1 MYKQYLKQTIRMLKD
16 NKLLSIISIVGTA
29 LAICLIMMLVI
40 VHQVWI
46 MNYAPETKRDKML
59 YVKWVGVQ
67 NKKTGEN
74 ISNAFLSLKTAKAC
88 FLSLKTP
95 EEVSVVSPLQSRLA
109 AISGGAKRQKCYVLF
124 TDDTFW
130 KVFDFSVLAGK
141 PYTKEEFESG
151 TKKMVITETLAK
163 QLFGTADVVGK
174 SMELSYMPYTICAV
188 VKDVSSLLESTY
200 GQIWIPYTTANI
212 RNFNRDENVAGLYKA
227 YILAKSSDDF
237 DAIRQEVEHCV
248 SIYNASLSDYNI
260 NLYRQ
265 PDTKYTERMRFGPGY
280 PDVTGSIIQ
289 NIFLVLIMLAVPAIN
304 LSGMTLSR
312 MNKRMSEIGIR
323 KAFGATKKGL
333 LIQILYENLV
343 LTFLGG
349 ALGLLLSYIS
359 IALFKDWALN
369 TTAYW
374 GMHIAPDL
382 PMKIFLNPVVFIF
395 ALFFCVMLNLMSAG
409 IPAYRASS
417 MTIVNALKEN

>member
-1 MYKQYLKQTIRMLKD
+1 MLKE
-16 NKLLSIISIVGTA
+16 NKLLSVISIVGTA

-46 MNYAPETKRDKML
+46 MNYAPETNRNRML
-59 YVKWVGVQ
+59 YVKWLGVQ
-67 NKKTGEN
+67 DKKTGDN
-74 ISNAFLSLKTAKAC
+74 WGNAYLSLKTAKAC
-88 FLSLKTP
+88 FLPLKTP
-95 EEVSVVSPLQSRLA
+95 EKVSVVSPLQSRLA
-109 AISGGAKRQKCYVLF
+109 AIPGGAKQQKCHVLF
-124 TDDTFW
+124 TDDAFW
-130 KVFDFSVLAGK
+130 KVFDFNVTAGK

-151 TKKMVITETLAK
+151 TQKIVVTETLAR
-163 QLFGTADVVGK
+163 QLFGSTNVVGK
-174 SMELSYMPYTICAV
+174 SIELSYMPYTICAV

-200 GQIWIPYTTANI
+200 AEAWIPYTSTNI
-212 RNFNRDENVAGLYKA
+212 RNFNWAENVTGLYKV
-227 YILAKSSDDF
+227 YILAKSSGDF
-237 DAIRQEVEHCV
+237 DAIRKEVEQRV
-248 SIYNASLSDYNI
+248 SIYNASLSDYKI
-260 NLYRQ
+260 TLYRQ

-280 PDVTGSIIQ
+280 PDIKGSIIQ
-289 NIFLVLIMLAVPAIN
+289 NIILVLILLAVPAIN
-304 LSGMTLSR
+304 LSSMTLSR

-333 LIQILYENLV
+333 LMQILYENLV

-349 ALGLLLSYIS
+349 VLGLLFSYAS

-374 GMHIAPDL
+374 GMHIAPDFSV
-382 PMKIFLNPVVFIF
+382 KIFLNPMIFVF
-395 ALFFCVMLNLMSAG
+395 ALFFCLVLNLMSAG

>member
-1 MYKQYLKQTIRMLKD
+1 
-16 NKLLSIISIVGTA
+16 
-29 LAICLIMMLVI
+29 
-40 VHQVWI
+40 
-46 MNYAPETKRDKML
+46 
-59 YVKWVGVQ
+59 
-67 NKKTGEN
+67 
-74 ISNAFLSLKTAKAC
+74 
-88 FLSLKTP
+88 
-95 EEVSVVSPLQSRLA
+95 
-109 AISGGAKRQKCYVLF
+109 
-124 TDDTFW
+124 
-130 KVFDFSVLAGK
+130 
-141 PYTKEEFESG
+141 
-151 TKKMVITETLAK
+151 
-163 QLFGTADVVGK
+163 
-174 SMELSYMPYTICAV
+174 
-188 VKDVSSLLESTY
+188 
-200 GQIWIPYTTANI
+200 
-212 RNFNRDENVAGLYKA
+212 
-227 YILAKSSDDF
+227 
-237 DAIRQEVEHCV
+237 V